1 MINDNLRQQRH
12 DRNIPSNLLVLFD
25 RPLASFTNN
34 IIYIDCPNNCKTR
47 IVVVCTIFF
56 LLFENNFLPHTT
68 QQFLRLYRYH
78 LSYRGENDK
87 KSCLK
92 YSIHCCFPTYFP
104 ASFLSRFLSEKP
116 TQAHTSG
123 FSHQNMRNKMPL
135 CLNERNN
142 LFPGSLD
149 HFQSLVPKLLNVF

>member
-12 DRNIPSNLLVLFD
+12 DRSIPSNLLELLD

-47 IVVVCTIFF
+47 IEVVCTIFF
-56 LLFENNFLPHTT
+56 FSLF
-68 QQFLRLYRYH
+68 H

-92 YSIHCCFPTYFP
+92 HSIHCCFPTYFP

-135 CLNERNN
+135 CLNKRNN
-142 LFPGSLD
+142 LFPRSLD